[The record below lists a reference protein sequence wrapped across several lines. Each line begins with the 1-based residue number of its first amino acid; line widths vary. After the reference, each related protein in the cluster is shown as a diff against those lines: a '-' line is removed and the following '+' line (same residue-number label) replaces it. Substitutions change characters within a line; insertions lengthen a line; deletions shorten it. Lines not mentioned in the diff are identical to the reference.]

1 MAADTR
7 SAAIQFNGCAR
18 PGAISSALRQ
28 PRAAPGVPI
37 AYGNPL
43 VVADAL
49 GTTIKSTSMAS
60 LEIPAC
66 MSPAG
71 YRRGQVL

>member
-1 MAADTR
+1 MAAGTR
-7 SAAIQFNGCAR
+7 GHAIPFNRCAR

-60 LEIPAC
+60 LVIPAC
-66 MSPAG
+66 MAPAG
-71 YRRGQVL
+71 YGSGQVL

>member
-1 MAADTR
+1 MAAAP
-7 SAAIQFNGCAR
+7 AAPPIQFNGCAR
-18 PGAISSALRQ
+18 PGAISSAPRQ

-71 YRRGQVL
+71 YGRGQVL